1 MNIGDKVLVSNH
13 LLFNP
18 MKHNLVGIFLVYSP
32 FILTNYGMDSLESL
46 LFPCS
51 KFFYYC
57 TIKNKYKKFHIPRND
72 IIILNKEKYGFV

>member
-32 FILTNYGMDSLESL
+32 FILTNYG
-46 LFPCS
+46 S